1 MMFFQKQ
8 VRPPKNIYS
17 ITFNKNVYWLKN
29 KTDQREVLELFIHIL
44 KEKKKFVH
52 LLILLICS
60 TEFKYKYVIK
70 VTLCWTWQLNSVE
83 THE

>member
-44 KEKKKFVH
+44 KEKKS
-52 LLILLICS
+52 LS
-60 TEFKYKYVIK
+60 TY
-70 VTLCWTWQLNSVE
+70 
-83 THE
+83 